1 MLGREKAIPDMIETG
16 FRRGGAMDDWQL
28 GAYQLI
34 RQLGEGGMAQV
45 YLARDVRLGR
55 EVAVKVLDRRLAE
68 RSGFRERFLREARLV
83 AGLDHPNI
91 VPLYDFGESDALYL
105 VMPFV
110 SGGSMQEMLHR
121 TPFEVSQVVTYGT
134 QITDALEYAHQ
145 RNVVHRDVKPANMLL
160 HADGRLMLSDFGL
173 AKILDSSGV
182 PAPSRNRP
190 DAGTPEYMAPEQIEG
205 RTDSRADV
213 YAVGVVLYLLLT
225 GHLPFT
231 GATSNAVMDGHL
243 FGLPEPL
250 HRLNRNVSPA
260 MEAVVLRALAKHPD
274 DRYQRAS
281 ELGAAL
287 LEALV
292 AGDTAAPLSFISG
305 PSEPPRSLPPSA
317 LSSPFYTPSL
327 SLPQSSMS
335 HSTGVPPYGG
345 RVTGALPD
353 LDMALLE
360 QWTPQ
365 QTPLSAM
372 QPPSSVSRGS
382 PHAFSNVPYSQPA
395 LHNTVPPVLSMSRT
409 SGAPAPKR
417 STQPPHVSRAR
428 VSSGPVPGSMLA
440 PQVMPM
446 IMPTAGEMTQV
457 AAERSQRVWVL
468 VIALLVLLLVVAG
481 LLLHWVETT
490 PSVFGA

>member
-1 MLGREKAIPDMIETG
+1 MIEAG

-68 RSGFRERFLREARLV
+68 RSGFRERFLREARL
-83 AGLDHPNI
+83 AAALDHPNI

-105 VMPFV
+105 VMPYV
-110 SGGSMQEMLHR
+110 SGGSMQDLLQR
-121 TPFEVSQVVTYGT
+121 TPFEVSQVVTYAT
-134 QITDALEYAHQ
+134 QILDALEYAHQ
-145 RNVVHRDVKPANMLL
+145 RNVVHRDVKPANMLV

-173 AKILDSSGV
+173 AKILDGSGL
-182 PAPSRNRP
+182 PAAPRNRP

-231 GATSNAVMDGHL
+231 GVTSNAVMDGHL
-243 FGLPEPL
+243 YSLPEPL
-250 HRLNRNVSPA
+250 HRLNRNVPRA

-292 AGDTAAPLSFISG
+292 SGDAEPLSFVSG

-317 LSSPFYTPSL
+317 LSSPFYTPSV
-327 SLPQSSMS
+327 SLPRTSIPR
-335 HSTGVPPYGG
+335 STGAPSHGV
-345 RVTGALPD
+345 RATGALPE
-353 LDMALLE
+353 LDTMLLE
-360 QWTPQ
+360 QWTPR
-365 QTPLSAM
+365 QTLPGAM
-372 QPPSSVSRGS
+372 QPHRSVSPGS
-382 PHAFSNVPYSQPA
+382 PRVVSDVPFSLPTVRN
-395 LHNTVPPVLSMSRT
+395 NVPPVMSIPRM
-409 SGAPAPKR
+409 SGAPALQR
-417 STQPPHVSRAR
+417 NTQLPHVSQER
-428 VSSGPVPGSMLA
+428 VSNGPMPEPLLV

-446 IMPTAGEMTQV
+446 IVPKSRETAQV
-457 AAERSQRVWVL
+457 AAERSQRVWIL
-468 VIALLVLLLVVAG
+468 VIALLLVLLVIAG

-490 PSVFGA
+490 PGAFGA

>member
-1 MLGREKAIPDMIETG
+1 
-16 FRRGGAMDDWQL
+16 MDDWQL
-28 GAYQLI
+28 GAYHLI

-68 RSGFRERFLREARLV
+68 RSGFRERFLREARL
-83 AGLDHPNI
+83 AAALDHPNI

-121 TPFEVSQVVTYGT
+121 TPFDVSQVVTYGT

-173 AKILDSSGV
+173 AKILDNSGLPV
-182 PAPSRNRP
+182 PSRNRP
-190 DAGTPEYMAPEQIEG
+190 DAGTPEYMAPEQIQG

-231 GATSNAVMDGHL
+231 GATSTAVMDGHL
-243 FGLPEPL
+243 YSLPEPL
-250 HRLNRNVSPA
+250 RRLNRNVPPA

-274 DRYQRAS
+274 DRFQRAS

-292 AGDTAAPLSFISG
+292 AGETEPLSFVSG

-327 SLPQSSMS
+327 SLPQSSVPYN
-335 HSTGVPPYGG
+335 TGAPPRGQ

-360 QWTPQ
+360 QWAPQTPQ
-365 QTPLSAM
+365 QTSGVM
-372 QPPSSVSRGS
+372 PPQSSVSRHS
-382 PHAFSNVPYSQPA
+382 PHGVFSNAPFSTPGMR
-395 LHNTVPPVLSMSRT
+395 NTVPPVFSIPRI
-409 SGAPAPKR
+409 SGAPASKR
-417 STQPPHVSRAR
+417 STEPPLLVRTR
-428 VSSGPVPGSMLA
+428 VSSAPAPGSAFA
-440 PQVMPM
+440 PRVVPLVA
-446 IMPTAGEMTQV
+446 PASREMAQV
-457 AAERSQRVWVL
+457 ASDRGQRVWL
-468 VIALLVLLLVVAG
+468 LLIALLVVLLVVAG

-490 PSVFGA
+490 PGAFGA